1 MNAQVMEEPSLSAN
15 RRRNQIKLLG
25 IFAVAGVPVVLA
37 MLMYFGS
44 FAVPSAKTNKG
55 ELLMPPLPL
64 SSFGFDQNAEGLY
77 EASQG
82 KWLIIQTGAGDCDV
96 QCLDMA
102 HAARQV
108 NVLMAREQSRVAR
121 VLVAPGSASVVSV
134 LSEEYPNLGIYESSS
149 EMIKALPSSG
159 TADLGSGASVW
170 QLWISD
176 PLGNV
181 ILRYDAAH
189 SGYDLRDDL
198 KKLLKLS
205 NIG

>member
-1 MNAQVMEEPSLSAN
+1 MSAQVMKDPTLSSN
-15 RRRNQIKLLG
+15 RRKNQIKLIA
-25 IFAVAGVPVVLA
+25 IFAVAGVPVILA
-37 MLMYFGS
+37 MLMYFGG
-44 FAVPSAKTNKG
+44 FAVPSQKTNKG

-64 SSFGFDQNAEGLY
+64 SSFGFEQNGQGFY

-82 KWLIIQTGAGDCDV
+82 KWLIIQTGAGSCDERCV
-96 QCLDMA
+96 DMA

-121 VLVAPGSASVVSV
+121 ILVAPGSDAVASV
-134 LSEEYPNLGIYESSS
+134 LSEDYPNLGIYEASAEAVEALSSADVKL
-149 EMIKALPSSG
+149 ESG
-159 TADLGSGASVW
+159 TRAW

-181 ILRYDAAH
+181 ILRYDETN